1 MAANF
6 AANGKNSTM
15 NSNSTKIDRSLTRM
29 VEDRMYGFRRDQM
42 IEFVYDTSLMGD
54 GAVIVRNG
62 IRLGKSLTKKEL
74 AKGKLE
80 EA

>member
-1 MAANF
+1 
-6 AANGKNSTM
+6 
-15 NSNSTKIDRSLTRM
+15 
-29 VEDRMYGFRRDQM
+29 M